1 MNTKLV
7 MTISS
12 VILGIMGILL
22 SSVPLEISKY
32 LEMSESNLIILQIL
46 GALYLGFAM
55 LNWTAKANLI
65 GGIYSRPVAIANFT
79 HFLIGGLALVKLGFK
94 NVGLTYI
101 WIALIVYAIFAILF
115 AVVLFTS
122 PVSKE
127 KSI

>member
-1 MNTKLV
+1 

-22 SSVPLEISKY
+22 SFLPVEISKY
-32 LEMSESNLIILQIL
+32 VEMAESNSIILQIL

-65 GGIYSRPVAIANFT
+65 GGIYSRPIAIANFT
-79 HFLIGGLALVKLGFK
+79 HFLIGGLALIKLGFK
-94 NVGLTYI
+94 NFSLTYI
-101 WIALIVYAIFAILF
+101 WVALIVYSIFAILF

-122 PVSKE
+122 PVLKE